1 MIIVIFTTAS
11 TITIVITNLLIYI
24 GVEYQ
29 LGCYYLLFF
38 NYYYYYYYFVLCA
51 YNKFNKVKSY
61 LHVTCTN
68 YKCIIK
74 EKPHYR
80 LLSTHSFIRYLVRF
94 FLFNMMLSNTVLA
107 SVNRISQRNYNCN
120 FFIELTPA

>member
-1 MIIVIFTTAS
+1 MNSFQINLIVKNIMIIVIFTTTS

-38 NYYYYYYYFVLCA
+38 NYYYYYYFVLCA

-61 LHVTCTN
+61 LHVSRVQTT
-68 YKCIIK
+68 
-74 EKPHYR
+74 
-80 LLSTHSFIRYLVRF
+80 S
-94 FLFNMMLSNTVLA
+94 VL
-107 SVNRISQRNYNCN
+107 
-120 FFIELTPA
+120 